1 MRNFFLPRSWL
12 SSFLSSLVN
21 CLCVSLGHCRIISY
35 LQVTLRIS
43 LLEKDQMP
51 VNLDTVDSWPWFCLM
66 HCSPNPSS
74 ACLWKQGPLL
84 IAPCCPCFFQ
94 ESTRKY
100 ARFFI
105 ASLATFTEKFLLQ
118 LDEMVTIDDVQV
130 ASMLPTGLCA
140 LAPGGWWHRWWI
152 WRSLLSPNSTSMKI
166 DTLLRGLMNFLFL
179 FFKLKLSF

>member
-1 MRNFFLPRSWL
+1 
-12 SSFLSSLVN
+12 
-21 CLCVSLGHCRIISY
+21 
-35 LQVTLRIS
+35 
-43 LLEKDQMP
+43 MP

-140 LAPGGWWHRWWI
+140 LAPGGW
-152 WRSLLSPNSTSMKI
+152 
-166 DTLLRGLMNFLFL
+166 
-179 FFKLKLSF
+179 